1 MTRNPLGRYANT
13 PMPYGCR
20 YLNNDGSRWV
30 TRDMRFVLVM
40 PDGTRRV
47 RLAEYFYGLGNFA
60 GLAYRVKGKLY
71 SGLPKAHDCSETRD
85 DQATGDQALPHIFH
99 EKSREG

>member
-1 MTRNPLGRYANT
+1 
-13 PMPYGCR
+13 MPFGCL

-47 RLAEYFYGLGNFA
+47 RLADYFYSFGNFS
-60 GLAYRVKGKLY
+60 GIAYRVAGKRY
-71 SGLPKAHDCSETRD
+71 TGLPKAHDGGETRD
-85 DQATGDQALPHIFH
+85 EGATGDNALPHVLH
-99 EKSREG
+99 EQQHESFNLADRMKM